1 MKFKGKIAIWV
12 WAVFF
17 GSNGLLIYELI
28 FSPDSIAVL
37 LVTLFLFNLIF
48 LPILVRNYVFIG
60 EDEVMICFGF
70 SKDAIKLSDI
80 VKVYETHNP
89 IASSAASLDRI
100 VIKGKNNEI
109 MCSVKEK
116 ARFLEELKKYTK
128 E

>member
-37 LVTLFLFNLIF
+37 LATLFLFNLIF

>member
-37 LVTLFLFNLIF
+37 LATLFLFNLIF

-116 ARFLEELKKYTK
+116 KRFLEELKKYTK

>member
-12 WAVFF
+12 WAVFL

-37 LVTLFLFNLIF
+37 LATLFLFNLIF
-48 LPILVRNYVFIG
+48 LPILVRNYVLIG

-100 VIKGKNNEI
+100 VIKGKHNEI
-109 MCSVKEK
+109 MCSVREK

>member
-37 LVTLFLFNLIF
+37 LATLFLFNLIF
-48 LPILVRNYVFIG
+48 LPILVRNYVLIS

-100 VIKGKNNEI
+100 VIKGKHNEI

>member
-37 LVTLFLFNLIF
+37 LATLFLFNLIF
-48 LPILVRNYVFIG
+48 LPILVRNYVLIG

-80 VKVYETHNP
+80 VKVYETYNP

-100 VIKGKNNEI
+100 VIKGKHNEI